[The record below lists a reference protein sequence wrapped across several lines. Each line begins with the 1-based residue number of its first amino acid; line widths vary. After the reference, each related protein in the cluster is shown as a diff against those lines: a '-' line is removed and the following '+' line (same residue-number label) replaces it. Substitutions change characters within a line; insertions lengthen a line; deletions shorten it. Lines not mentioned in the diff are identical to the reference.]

1 MNTWAARRFWTTARV
16 LAADDGFAVHL
27 DDRPVRTPA
36 KVPLILPTEGLAQAI
51 ADEWQGVEGKVNPA
65 VMPFTRMANSAIDKV
80 TPQFDAVVAMLADY
94 GGSDLICYRAEGPE
108 SLVRRQ
114 ADAWDPLLDWVST
127 ALNAPLDATSGIMHR
142 AQPKASLQTLHRV
155 VQGLTPFQLT
165 AFHDLVA
172 ISGSLVLALAVT
184 RGRLTAEAAWP
195 LSRID
200 EAWQI
205 EEWGE
210 DEEAAEMAAAKHA
223 DFLQADRFYA
233 LCG

>member
-1 MNTWAARRFWTTARV
+1 MNTWAARRFWTTAGVVAVAGGHAV
-16 LAADDGFAVHL
+16 LL

-36 KVPLILPTEGLAQAI
+36 KMPLILPTEALAQVI
-51 ADEWQGVEGKVNPA
+51 AAEWQSVEGKVNPS

-80 TPQFDAVVAMLADY
+80 TPQFDAVAAMLADY
-94 GGSDLICYRAEGPE
+94 GATDLVCYRAEGPVP
-108 SLVRRQ
+108 LVSRQ
-114 ADAWDPLLDWVST
+114 AAAWDPLLDWT
-127 ALNAPLDATSGIMHR
+127 ATDLRAPLLTISGVMHR
-142 AQPKASLQTLHRV
+142 AQPRSSLDTLHQAVRAM
-155 VQGLTPFQLT
+155 TPFQMT

-172 ISGSLVLALAVT
+172 ISGSLVLAMAVT
-184 RGRLTAEAAWP
+184 GGRLAAEAAWT

-210 DEEAAEMAAAKHA
+210 DEEAAEMAAGKRA
-223 DFLQADRFYA
+223 DFLQADRFYT